1 MQCLKEVRMV
11 QNIVIEKVFLSSI
24 HFINHNVDRLWQI
37 CIKLLWKVSAHSVLE
52 GTAAQHDVRDKHMT
66 AKKTVA
72 AVGHQESISRMTRA
86 VGEIQLTEILKF
98 SINSM

>member
-1 MQCLKEVRMV
+1 M
-11 QNIVIEKVFLSSI
+11 
-24 HFINHNVDRLWQI
+24 
-37 CIKLLWKVSAHSVLE
+37 LE

-66 AKKTVA
+66 AKKIVA

-98 SINSM
+98 SINSI